1 MFGPGG
7 PRNFRHCEQPQNGWG
22 FNSRIFRQRL
32 TKGLNLQ
39 MPDENNVGAN
49 VQIINNNDSLDD
61 ALVRAAKEN
70 GVAGGTTIP
79 MIRFRQGNRW
89 FLQGVLPVGSITRQF
104 EARSASKRVSITEA
118 EKATNRPLLE
128 DHVQGISKY
137 LTENVTSTYILPGL
151 SVNIHT
157 SRPLRFY
164 TTNSDEII
172 TFGYL
177 FLPQSASY
185 SITDGQHRVA
195 AARDAMDQM
204 PQETRDRFGEDGI
217 PVMMS
222 LESDVRQAHQDFA
235 DCSRVRPLPPALLA
249 TYDRRNP
256 GNRMFLDL
264 IDQCQIFRDKVE
276 STSKSIAKASP
287 HLFTANQ
294 IKSYVKALLLRSWSG
309 SVEQYEQD
317 VRDLIATQ
325 QHQDAKVAELVAFT
339 HALTEEIPVWRQVA
353 AITHEKR
360 SKIIDIRASRYVC
373 LEGEGLVILGCIGYE
388 LLNYAP
394 DKWREYVRK
403 LGSVNWQES
412 DPMWLSSIR
421 QRVEQID
428 PKTGSSVVVYKK
440 VSAYS
445 AVSAAI
451 ENVRKAIGW
460 ARPDPLLPLE
470 TESVDGAPAETPQ
483 SHEVGSSV

>member
-1 MFGPGG
+1 VDHATLDIAPVAERLGVQLPHL
-7 PRNFRHCEQPQNGWG
+7 PPEKQE
-22 FNSRIFRQRL
+22 RIEPHMIDQ
-32 TKGLNLQ
+32 T
-39 MPDENNVGAN
+39 PVGAN
-49 VQIINNNDSLDD
+49 VQIINDNSSLDD

-89 FLQGVLPVGSITRQF
+89 FLQGVLPVSSIIRQF
-104 EARSASKRVSITEA
+104 EAKSASKRASIAEA
-118 EKATNRPLLE
+118 EKTSNRPLLE
-128 DHVQGISKY
+128 DHVKGISSY
-137 LTENVTSTYILPGL
+137 LVGNVTNAYILPGL

-157 SRPLRFY
+157 TRPLRFY
-164 TTNSDEII
+164 TTNTDEVI

-185 SITDGQHRVA
+185 LITDGQHRVA

-204 PQETRDRFGEDGI
+204 TQEIKDRFSEDGI
-217 PVMMS
+217 PVMIS

-264 IDQCQIFRDKVE
+264 IDQCQIFQDKVE

-287 HLFTANQ
+287 NVFTANQ
-294 IKSYVKALLLRSWSG
+294 VKSYVKALLLRSWSG

-317 VRDLIATQ
+317 VRELVATEQ
-325 QHQDAKVAELVAFT
+325 LQDAKIAEFVAYT
-339 HALTEEIPVWRQVA
+339 QALTEEIPVWRQIA
-353 AITHEKR
+353 SISHDKR
-360 SKIIDIRASRYVC
+360 TKIIDIRAGRYVC

-388 LLNYAP
+388 LLNYAQEG
-394 DKWREYVRK
+394 WREYVRK
-403 LGSVNWQES
+403 LGSINWQES
-412 DPMWLSSIR
+412 DLIWTSSVR
-421 QRVEQID
+421 QRVEQVD
-428 PKTGSSVVVYKK
+428 PKTGQAAVTYKK
-440 VSAYS
+440 LSAYS

-460 ARPDPLLPLE
+460 SKPDPL
-470 TESVDGAPAETPQ
+470 VG
-483 SHEVGSSV
+483 VGSDQHEGIGEEVHAEAAVSQG